1 MKLSARQLVKAY
13 IKFPNK
19 IGMLGDVVAF
29 ARRKKGFGNF
39 DWNSLIVLIRN
50 RTKPK
55 FHCRFMKSPTLT
67 NFLAWNLPLF

>member
-29 ARRKKGFGNF
+29 AKRKKGFGIF
-39 DWNSLIVLIRN
+39 TWNSLIVLIGN
-50 RTKPK
+50 RTQPNI
-55 FHCRFMKSPTLT
+55 HCRFMKAPPLT